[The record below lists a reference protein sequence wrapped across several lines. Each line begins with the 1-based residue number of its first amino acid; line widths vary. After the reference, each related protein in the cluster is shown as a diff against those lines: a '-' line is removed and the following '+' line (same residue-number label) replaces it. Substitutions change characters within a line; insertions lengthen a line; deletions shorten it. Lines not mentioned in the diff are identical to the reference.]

1 MLTDLGAQSFT
12 GIGGV
17 DTAVL
22 PARPVVFAGWSKP
35 GHPTCTTHEIAAA
48 SNIDERTVRY
58 HAGKGKYGEPV
69 QPGTHI
75 YMCAQLPASLRG
87 NIEALREEHALGTT
101 AVVTCTIFQ
110 WLPQDFSEA
119 ELQLARQKA
128 NFVLAVDRYH
138 DCHGGTKPDAVRRVV
153 EWAAKQQPFAF
164 TNDLPD
170 GINPKVHAGEML
182 LDGGHGGD
190 SLLRLEGDRFPA
202 YENYQKW
209 SRAWAG
215 YRDTTRQDFQY
226 WALARRQRV
235 AGAKRREGYQRPGDA
250 AFWTEFAKWYETP
263 RNVSFEESYREASG
277 RGVREKWDCPSLYVV
292 REWYNERMPAC
303 ERRRVFRARNG
314 KKAWYDK
321 LSVYVVRNWRKVTP
335 DLCWSFDNHLMNVF
349 CRRWDEERKGWV
361 KVRPWLCNAVDAS
374 SWFEVGRHFTADPS
388 RDSVEYAFRDALV
401 RYRRAPKIA
410 YFDNGKDFKSLGM
423 GLGFDAE
430 RVGEIIGG
438 LNIQAMFALPYNP
451 RAKINERD
459 YLIGQHW
466 FEKKQLT
473 YCGDNHA
480 MALALR
486 PLLFGPGGTCEEDN
500 HGRLLHPELVPTI
513 EELAAAYAHWR
524 ETDRHTRVS
533 HGKILDGKTPA
544 QKYLAAPAAEQAVTD
559 DQIAL
564 AFLRT
569 VGRQILRQPRV
580 TYRPPNARASEALIF
595 EDEVLYEHIDEE
607 VTIKFD
613 ATTLRAFVFDADG
626 LMIKCSGPSGSVP
639 AGIELDALTAS
650 HEQIRAQTRKLRGW
664 ERGARKGDDMRRMRE
679 AVEETSRQVA
689 AERGITPGQ
698 ARILVMKSDAEL
710 AAAAAK
716 PAARTAALK
725 DIPGTADDDAAWLRG
740 ETPEPTTKLENV
752 NAP

>member
-1 MLTDLGAQSFT
+1 MLTDLGAQVFSGVGGPVEPPAVPAKAAFT
-12 GIGGV
+12 G
-17 DTAVL
+17 
-22 PARPVVFAGWSKP
+22 WQKP
-35 GHPTCTTHEIAAA
+35 GHPTCSTHEIAAA

-58 HAGKGKYGEPV
+58 HADKNGKYGEPV
-69 QPGTHI
+69 QAGTHI
-75 YMCAQLPASLRG
+75 YLCAQLPASLRG
-87 NIEALREEHALGTT
+87 DIEALREEHALGTE
-101 AVVTCTIFQ
+101 AVVNCTIYQ
-110 WLPQDFSEA
+110 YLPQDYSA
-119 ELQLARQKA
+119 NELALARQKA
-128 NFVLAVDRYH
+128 NFVLAVYRSLDA
-138 DCHGGTKPDAVRRVV
+138 HGGTKPAAVRRVV
-153 EWAAKQQPFAF
+153 EWAIKQHPVAF
-164 TNDLPD
+164 TNDGGDPTTCA
-170 GINPKVHAGEML
+170 GILLTTAGHNGHSAL
-182 LDGGHGGD
+182 SLDGAC
-190 SLLRLEGDRFPA
+190 FPA
-202 YENYQKW
+202 YENFRKW
-209 SRAWAG
+209 DAAWSK
-215 YRDTTRQDFQY
+215 YRRHARDDFQF
-226 WALARRQRV
+226 WVL
-235 AGAKRREGYQRPGDA
+235 AKRRRLAGVAQRANYQRPGDPR
-250 AFWTEFAKWYETP
+250 FWTEFAKWYETP
-263 RNVSFEESYREASG
+263 KNISYEESYREACG
-277 RGVREKWDCPSLYVV
+277 AAKREHWECPSLFTV
-292 REWYNERMPAC
+292 REWYTERMPAN

-321 LSVYVVRNWRKVTP
+321 VSVYVVRNWRKVTP

-374 SWFEVGRHFTADPS
+374 SWFEVGKHFTADPS

-430 RVGEIIGG
+430 RVGEIVGG

-480 MALALR
+480 MARALR
-486 PLLFGPGGTCEEDN
+486 PLLFGPGGPCEEDN
-500 HGRLLHPELVPTI
+500 GRLLHPELVPTI
-513 EELAAAYAHWR
+513 DELAAAYAHWR

-544 QKYLAAPAAEQAVTD
+544 QKYLAASAGQTITD

-580 TYRPPNARASEALIF
+580 TYRPPNARAREELIF
-595 EDEVLYEHIDEE
+595 EDEVLYEHLGAE

-650 HEQIRAQTRKLRGW
+650 HEQIRARTRKLRSW

-679 AVEETSRQVA
+679 AVEATSEQVA
-689 AERGITPGQ
+689 RERGITPGQ
-698 ARILVMKSDAEL
+698 ARILVMQTDDQL
-710 AAAAAK
+710 AAAAAEK
-716 PAARTAALK
+716 PAPRKAALK

-740 ETPEPTTKLENV
+740 ETPETTKLETV
-752 NAP
+752 KNAP